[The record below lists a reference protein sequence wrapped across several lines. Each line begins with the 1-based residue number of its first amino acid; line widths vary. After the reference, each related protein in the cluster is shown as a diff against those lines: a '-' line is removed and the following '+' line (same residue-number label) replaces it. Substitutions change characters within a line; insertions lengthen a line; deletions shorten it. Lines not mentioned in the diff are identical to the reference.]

1 MVRFT
6 CNICSAYNEVEQFAS
21 EPATCACGSNVR
33 LRALIHL
40 LSNELFGR
48 SLPLPAFP
56 KMKAIRGLG
65 RQAR

>member
-6 CNICSAYNEVEQFAS
+6 CNICSAYNEVEHFAS

-48 SLPLPAFP
+48 SLPHPHSP
-56 KMKAIRGLG
+56 K
-65 RQAR
+65 